1 MQPALRA
8 PPLGEKCSLQCFCV
22 QTYNSKPTASVRAR
36 VWKSWL
42 CWIKFASWQP
52 WIRSPSLAPLLAS
65 HPNSTSPQITR
76 SPCECWASWLRVRR
90 SFIVQRRSILVMDE
104 VNLHLV
110 LLGVWCPTRSNKTSA
125 TKVSLEARAPTAPTN
140 LSILNS
146 PICTSTVNGLVVLH
160 HASLIFLCGLGSSQC
175 VCIHF

>member
-1 MQPALRA
+1 M
-8 PPLGEKCSLQCFCV
+8 
-22 QTYNSKPTASVRAR
+22 
-36 VWKSWL
+36 
-42 CWIKFASWQP
+42 
-52 WIRSPSLAPLLAS
+52 
-65 HPNSTSPQITR
+65 
-76 SPCECWASWLRVRR
+76 RR

-110 LLGVWCPTRSNKTSA
+110 LLGVWCPTRLNKTSA
-125 TKVSLEARAPTAPTN
+125 TKVSLEARAPTAATN

-175 VCIHF
+175 VCISLFPFPFRPWELSLFPLGPRSFLASIWTLVLRNQRSMPFDSSLPMLEDLHPPAARNIVH